1 MLPCLRPIRRINS
14 VAGTVVAATLMTMIE
29 IGNVANALF
38 CVRLEPI
45 MPPSVTSAI
54 EPVAEISWQ
63 VRSIDRFRTDM
74 SRAFSHN
81 SSRIIAAC

>member
-1 MLPCLRPIRRINS
+1 MIETGS
-14 VAGTVVAATLMTMIE
+14 VAK
-29 IGNVANALF
+29 ALF
-38 CVRLEPI
+38 CVRLEPM
-45 MPPSVTSAI
+45 MPPSVTRAI

-63 VRSIDRFRTDM
+63 IDSIDRFRTDM